1 MYNNPGKILIVDD
14 NQLNR
19 ELLCETLAP
28 LNYEILAYSNPVLAL
43 KELKDTKIDA
53 ALVDIVMP
61 EIDGFFFAEKFGE
74 THKSTPVIYI
84 SAHSENENKIKGY
97 NLGSYVYIEKP
108 FDVKTV
114 RAQVHSILKL
124 KKVQDELFKEKEK
137 LDMIFKFSN
146 NEIMITDLDF
156 NILSQNNAILKNEE
170 CISQNFLNILEM
182 HSHFEN
188 VKELKKFKTSRQS
201 LMTFRFIVGKT
212 RYTKTTVSKIY
223 TNENH
228 TGYLIFMENR
238 TEEVRRESLRESFIE
253 MLTHDLKTPVR
264 AEKRALELLY
274 NGSFGELNSDQ
285 KDIIKE
291 ILNSSRYMMRMT
303 DNVLA
308 RYKLENESYTITK
321 TSNSIKKTIQRCI
334 NEINYLLEDAN
345 QTLKVNIDLE
355 NDGYG
360 DIFDYDEKDIS
371 LVLINLIANASEY
384 SPSNSEIRITVNRN
398 KNDIFISVEDKGTGI
413 AKDELKNLF
422 IEKTSKEIRFK
433 KVSSGMGLF
442 IVKKIVE
449 AHKGKITV
457 NSKPGCGSEFIVSL
471 PCKNSQKAAL
481 IKT

>member
-1 MYNNPGKILIVDD
+1 MYKNQGKILIVDD
-14 NQLNR
+14 NDLNR

-28 LNYEILAYSNPVLAL
+28 LNYEILSYSNPVLAL
-43 KELKDTKIDA
+43 KELRDTKIDA
-53 ALVDIVMP
+53 ALVDVVMP
-61 EIDGFFFAEKFGE
+61 EIDGFFFAEKFTE
-74 THKSTPVIYI
+74 THKNTPVVYI

-108 FDVKTV
+108 FDVQTV
-114 RAQVHSILKL
+114 RAQVHSVLKL
-124 KKVQDELFKEKEK
+124 KKVQDELLKEKEQ

-146 NEIMITDLDF
+146 NEIMITDLNF
-156 NILSQNNAILKNEE
+156 NILSQNNAILKKND
-170 CISQNFLNILEM
+170 CSSKNFLHILEM
-182 HSHFEN
+182 HEHFEN
-188 VKELKKFKTSRQS
+188 AEELKDFSISRQK

-212 RYTKTTVSKIY
+212 RYTKTNVSKIF

-274 NGSFGELNSDQ
+274 DGSFGELNLNQ

-321 TSNSIKKTIQRCI
+321 TSNSIKKTIQKCI
-334 NEINYLLEDAN
+334 GEINYLLEDAN

-355 NDGYG
+355 NSAFG
-360 DIFDYDEKDIS
+360 DVFDYDEKDIS
-371 LVLINLIANASEY
+371 LVLTNLIANASEH
-384 SPSNSEIRITVNRN
+384 SPSDSEISVSVTRS
-398 KNDIFISVEDKGTGI
+398 KNDILVSVKDNGCGI
-413 AKDELKNLF
+413 AKEDMKSLF
-422 IEKTSKEIRFK
+422 TEKTSKEIRFK

-442 IVKKIVE
+442 IVKKIIE
-449 AHKGKITV
+449 AHKGRITV
-457 NSKPGCGSEFIVSL
+457 NSKPGCGSEFIVTL
-471 PCKNSQKAAL
+471 PAINSQKAAL